1 MRRSWHECCVLWAVR
16 MPSRSEVL
24 PVFAIRRYS
33 SGGIAVWGYGRRTAV
48 RFCQRAAKMGPN
60 MVRAPRGR
68 EGRTR
73 EGTCGPRR
81 GSRRRPQHEASSLVL
96 PRPKR
101 RCGDISQ
108 DSLLRPNAHH
118 QRHPC
123 ASSCAAHCLLQ
134 HRHLLLRTAP
144 HSLPLR
150 AIAPPRRQWPSP
162 TRSRRLSGR

>member
-1 MRRSWHECCVLWAVR
+1 MNAACSGLCACHREAKCFLSSRYADTPAAASRCGGTAEGW
-16 MPSRSEVL
+16 PSL
-24 PVFAIRRYS
+24 D
-33 SGGIAVWGYGRRTAV
+33 G
-48 RFCQRAAKMGPN
+48 AAKMGPN

-68 EGRTR
+68 EGRRTR

-81 GSRRRPQHEASSLVL
+81 GSRRL
-96 PRPKR
+96 KR
-101 RCGDISQ
+101 TFLGARHDGRSEGAATFPGFTSATD
-108 DSLLRPNAHH
+108 AHH

-123 ASSCAAHCLLQ
+123 ASSCAAHCLSQ